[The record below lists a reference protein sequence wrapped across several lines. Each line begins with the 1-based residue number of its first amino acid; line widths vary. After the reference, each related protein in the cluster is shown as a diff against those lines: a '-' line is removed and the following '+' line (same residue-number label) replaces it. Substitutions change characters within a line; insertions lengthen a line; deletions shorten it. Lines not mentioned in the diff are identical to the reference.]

1 MTPSEEQQLSDDLAD
16 DRRRQRSAM
25 AWHRKGLPKSAA
37 DVIAQVMNKRGY
49 ARIQA
54 SEAFDELWQQAVGES
69 LARYTRVGNLRR
81 GVLEVTVA
89 SSTVMQ
95 ELQFNKRNI
104 LRKIKQTDPQTR
116 ISDLRFRSGAIK

>member
-1 MTPSEEQQLSDDLAD
+1 MTTSEEQQLSDDLAD
-16 DRRRQRSAM
+16 YRRRQRSAM